1 LEYGLRRSLQWVIGL
16 VISALAL
23 WWAFRNVPLPE
34 LAAALQTARYGY
46 VLPAL
51 VCILLGQ
58 LTRTN
63 IWRTLLGRDLS
74 FLQVFS
80 ALNAGYLLNN
90 LLPFRLGEVGRAYLI
105 SRSGKLGVP
114 QALSAVLI
122 ERVLDLCMIVA
133 FLLAFL
139 PLAVGLMGTRWAV
152 GAAILIPVSALGALV
167 VIARRPAWLLR
178 LVSGAVGLTARLWG
192 GATRLESLFHA
203 FVDGLAAL
211 QDSGRLIR
219 ATIWSGLTWVFAG
232 LSASLI
238 VAAFVPDRGWP
249 ETLTIGYFVLV
260 VVGLGIALPSAPAS
274 VGVWQA
280 ATVAALSVFGIV
292 GGPALSFALV
302 NHLVNFSLMSLLG
315 VWSLLRERESLGHL
329 AQAASALLR
338 ENAAK

>member
-1 LEYGLRRSLQWVIGL
+1 MRKSSQWIVGLA
-16 VISALAL
+16 ISALAL
-23 WWAFRNVPLPE
+23 GWAFRNVPLPE
-34 LAAALQTARYGY
+34 LAVALQTARYGY
-46 VLPAL
+46 IAPAL
-51 VCILLGQ
+51 GFILLGQ

-63 IWRTLLGRDLS
+63 GWRTLLGQSLS
-74 FLQVFS
+74 FTQVFA

-90 LLPFRLGEVGRAYLI
+90 LLPFRLGELGRAYLI

-139 PLAVGLMGTRWAV
+139 PLAIGLLGTPWAV
-152 GAAILIPVSALGALV
+152 GVAILVPVLALGILLI
-167 VIARRPAWLLR
+167 IAHRPAWLLR
-178 LVSGAVGLTARLWG
+178 LVNWGVGLLARLWG
-192 GATRLESLFHA
+192 GAARLETLFHA

-219 ATIWSGLTWVFAG
+219 ATLWSGLTWTFAG
-232 LSASLI
+232 LSASLM

-280 ATVAALSVFGIV
+280 ATVAALSVFGIA
-292 GGPALSFALV
+292 GGTALSFALV
-302 NHLVNFSLMSLLG
+302 NHLANFSLMSLLG
-315 VWSLLRERESLGHL
+315 AWALIRERESLGHL
-329 AQAASALLR
+329 AQAASALLQ
-338 ENAAK
+338 ESAAK

>member
-1 LEYGLRRSLQWVIGL
+1 MRKSSQWIIGL
-16 VISALAL
+16 AISALAL
-23 WWAFRNVPLPE
+23 WWAFRNVPLAE

-51 VCILLGQ
+51 VFILLGQ

-63 IWRTLLGRDLS
+63 SWRTLLGQGLS
-74 FLQVFS
+74 FTQVLS

-90 LLPFRLGEVGRAYLI
+90 LLPFRLGELGRAYLI

-114 QALSAVLI
+114 QALSTVLI

-139 PLAVGLMGTRWAV
+139 PLAVGLLGTPWAV
-152 GAAILIPVSALGALV
+152 GAAILVPVLALGILLI
-167 VIARRPAWLLR
+167 IARRPAWLLR
-178 LVSGAVGLTARLWG
+178 LVNWGVGLLTRLWG
-192 GATRLESLFHA
+192 GAARLETLFHA

-219 ATIWSGLTWVFAG
+219 ATIWSGLTWTFAG
-232 LSASLI
+232 LSASLM

-280 ATVAALSVFGIV
+280 ATVAALSVFGIA
-292 GGPALSFALV
+292 GGTALSFALV

-315 VWSLLRERESLGHL
+315 AWALIRERESLGHL
-329 AQAASALLR
+329 AQAASALLQ
-338 ENAAK
+338 ESAAK